1 MDDARAEEFFD
12 WMVTMRVARGDIR
25 PNDNSIRRYIKELL
39 KVERAKGSDL
49 DEIFRQGQLRELWE
63 NCEYKAADARANWDL
78 NARRPDPTGMGI
90 HPALLLRDLPK
101 FRSRIKQYLEFCVA
115 HPPAPIEAE

>member
-1 MDDARAEEFFD
+1 MREQAFMQ
-12 WMVTMRVARGDIR
+12 WMQDNRENNK

-49 DEIFRQGQLRELWE
+49 DEIFRQEQLRELWE

-78 NARRPDPTGMGI
+78 DARRPDPTGMGI